1 MDWSGTFEGLIDMR
15 EPWSSFSKKY
25 IDERITVDPSRMDSR
40 LSSDDEY
47 DYRMRI
53 LTERQ
58 DLRHAAYKEYD
69 NTPKHSLSPE
79 QVQYHFEQYAAY
91 RQQQLDWG
99 PDDLFLEALSRLPN
113 LVSVENAKH
122 GFADNHLHFPWKRI
136 EKDIIINPNNWMQL
150 HAVEVDDDEEVHV
163 VDVLKYP
170 IHMQHADCLL
180 KAIGHR
186 ANLGT
191 GSPIRK
197 LRLVNVGGQPFLDM
211 SEHYALTENSASLP
225 TAREARNELPQELV
239 SAKLLG
245 LSQLTSLDLDVSYC
259 IPLVAA
265 THPTVPMNPLER
277 QTNTAARQ
285 TWQTKQLF
293 QEIHAILSAA
303 AHSLKNLKLQCRD
316 DEGSWAVEEHPMD
329 PADDTIR
336 RLNIPTLPE
345 LETLRLSCTATES
358 SLIEFLRAQSK
369 TLHSLEIVDCDL
381 NEGTW
386 DSVLRQVPD
395 IFESG
400 LKRVYL
406 EGLHDE
412 NYPRESGEEALF
424 EDGLDVGEGAHPH
437 DRAILRYLLHGGEM
451 PELDFNSWYERNREL
466 ADRGISEWEDE
477 LLDAEGP

>member
-1 MDWSGTFEGLIDMR
+1 
-15 EPWSSFSKKY
+15 
-25 IDERITVDPSRMDSR
+25 MDSR

-122 GFADNHLHFPWKRI
+122 GFADNHLHFPWNRI

-163 VDVLKYP
+163 LDVLKYP

-225 TAREARNELPQELV
+225 TAREALYSGGR
-239 SAKLLG
+239 SY
-245 LSQLTSLDLDVSYC
+245 TSNCAY
-259 IPLVAA
+259 
-265 THPTVPMNPLER
+265 
-277 QTNTAARQ
+277 
-285 TWQTKQLF
+285 
-293 QEIHAILSAA
+293 
-303 AHSLKNLKLQCRD
+303 
-316 DEGSWAVEEHPMD
+316 
-329 PADDTIR
+329 
-336 RLNIPTLPE
+336 
-345 LETLRLSCTATES
+345 ES
-358 SLIEFLRAQSK
+358 SGKTDQYCRETDMADQTAFSGDSCHLIGGSAFTK
-369 TLHSLEIVDCDL
+369 
-381 NEGTW
+381 
-386 DSVLRQVPD
+386 
-395 IFESG
+395 ES
-400 LKRVYL
+400 
-406 EGLHDE
+406 EAPM
-412 NYPRESGEEALF
+412 PR
-424 EDGLDVGEGAHPH
+424 
-437 DRAILRYLLHGGEM
+437 
-451 PELDFNSWYERNREL
+451 
-466 ADRGISEWEDE
+466 
-477 LLDAEGP
+477 